1 MYKSDEIDLFPKNIE
16 NIYSNLENDIMQDVV
31 RRIAETDELT
41 RTADWQLSR
50 LYNMGANKLDIKRYI
65 QKTLNLSDEG
75 IDMLYSD
82 TLKEGYLRDAALY
95 DAVGQ
100 DLIPFEEN
108 VALQQLIE
116 ATKKQTSAE
125 LKNITGTMGFSV
137 MQLNGKKQ
145 FQTVDDYFKKTMDNA
160 VMHVLNGTFDY
171 NTIIRKVTDEMTKSG
186 IRSINYDSG
195 VSTRIEVAARRAV
208 LTGVNQVTAKVS
220 EDNMQKLGTEFVET
234 SWHSTA
240 RPTHQVWQGR
250 VFYWDKANPNA
261 EKEED
266 GVLYKSFI
274 KETGYGEVDGLCGAN
289 CRHTFYPFIPGIS
302 VRTYTDEQLEELNRQ
317 ENEKKEYNNKEYNKY
332 EATQY
337 QRKLE
342 RLLRKQRQDIKLLK
356 EAGLSDDSD
365 EVIAAKCKYQAT
377 SQKYSDFSK
386 KMGLREHRDRI
397 NVDGLKD
404 IGKNNA
410 KDFGANAIHNN
421 EPVYYDSKNDYSINI
436 TTYDSNVNRG
446 LSEAIEKVAQ
456 LGSNDRCEH
465 MYLVNLKTGKLD
477 YYETNGL
484 PDKVGYKFWDYMEKY
499 PSEEYAFVHNHNT
512 NTSFSEADMRTVLR
526 EKQIPVM
533 IATTND
539 AIKYVAERK
548 KFVEEQDFDMLYKSD
563 IDKLNKKISDGIMMV
578 AQRGFAREEII
589 VDNLIRD
596 YTKKGKLVVYDGKR
610 K

>member
-41 RTADWQLSR
+41 RTADWQLNR
-50 LYNMGANKLDIKRYI
+50 LYYMGANKLDIKKYI
-65 QKTLNLSDEG
+65 QKALNLSDAG

-82 TLKEGYLRDAALY
+82 TLKEGYIRDAALY

-116 ATKKQTSAE
+116 ATKKQTSSE
-125 LKNITGTMGFSV
+125 LKNITRTMGFSV
-137 MQLNGKKQ
+137 MQQNGKKQ

-160 VMHVLNGTFDY
+160 VMHVLNGTYDY

-186 IRSINYDSG
+186 VRSINYDSG

-261 EKEED
+261 EKEEE
-266 GVLYKSFI
+266 GVRYKSFI

-317 ENEKKEYNNKEYNKY
+317 ENKKKEYNGKEYNKY

-356 EAGLSDDSD
+356 EARLSDDSD

-386 KMGLREHRDRI
+386 KMGLREHRDRV

-404 IGKNNA
+404 IGNNKYTLKNAVGKPIIKVQKVSINA
-410 KDFGANAIHNN
+410 TPNAITQKVSKKGGIDRN
-421 EPVYYDSKNDYSINI
+421 YYD
-436 TTYDSNVNRG
+436 
-446 LSEAIEKVAQ
+446 E
-456 LGSNDRCEH
+456 
-465 MYLVNLKTGKLD
+465 
-477 YYETNGL
+477 NGRQ
-484 PDKVGYKFWDYMEKY
+484 Y
-499 PSEEYAFVHNHNT
+499 
-512 NTSFSEADMRTVLR
+512 
-526 EKQIPVM
+526 KQIANNDHGNSKMHPYGKNGEHAHDYIYNENGNVRR
-533 IATTND
+533 TTRELTEE
-539 AIKYVAERK
+539 ERK
-548 KFVEEQDFDMLYKSD
+548 ENAD
-563 IDKLNKKISDGIMMV
+563 IL
-578 AQRGFAREEII
+578 
-589 VDNLIRD
+589 
-596 YTKKGKLVVYDGKR
+596 
-610 K
+610 